1 MRVVVSVEGVR
12 EEEERGKRRGI
23 EREKKKRT
31 WVRESVL
38 DWLSSSISKMNSSR
52 FTVSS
57 FLFDSW
63 SRYSLSK
70 APKLLFSYLVDPAR
84 NDMLG

>member
-1 MRVVVSVEGVR
+1 MEHVRVVVSVEGVR

-31 WVRESVL
+31 WVSEGNPL
-38 DWLSSSISKMNSSR
+38 SSISKMNSSR
-52 FTVSS
+52 FAVSS

-70 APKLLFSYLVDPAR
+70 HTNPL
-84 NDMLG
+84 